1 MPKSAP
7 IDHGRNG
14 NVSRLNKQGEGS
26 RRRAMISPLQAV
38 IRERS
43 SEPIKG
49 NYVVSTAS
57 VVRNY
62 ELEK

>member
-1 MPKSAP
+1 
-7 IDHGRNG
+7 
-14 NVSRLNKQGEGS
+14 
-26 RRRAMISPLQAV
+26 MISPLQAV

-43 SEPIKG
+43 SEAIKG
-49 NYVVSTAS
+49 NYVVSTES